1 MWVNILL
8 KALLFALLVPG
19 VHLSIPPGAS
29 LREQALIHGV
39 VFAVVN
45 HFVYLHVR
53 PMLER
58 FDTFHP
64 DSKVDH
70 PCPPNSEKCPS
81 GDCKLKSDIYGLC
94 GYNP

>member
-1 MWVNILL
+1 M
-8 KALLFALLVPG
+8 LLVPG

-45 HFVYLHVR
+45 HYVYIHVR
-53 PMLER
+53 PILEG

-81 GDCKLKSDIYGLC
+81 GDCKLKTDIYGLC

>member
-8 KALLFALLVPG
+8 KALLFMFLVPG

-39 VFAVVN
+39 VFAVANYFMYRNV
-45 HFVYLHVR
+45 L
-53 PMLER
+53 PLIEK

-64 DSKVDH
+64 DSKVDQ
-70 PCPPNSEKCPS
+70 PCPPNSVKCPS
-81 GDCKLKSDIYGLC
+81 GDCKLFSDIYGIC
-94 GYNP
+94 

>member
-8 KALLFALLVPG
+8 KAILFMLLVPG

-45 HFVYLHVR
+45 YYVYLYIR
-53 PMLER
+53 PILES
-58 FDTFHP
+58 FENPDT
-64 DSKVDH
+64 KVIP
-70 PCPPNSEKCPS
+70 PCPPGSVRHGK
-81 GDCKLKSDIYGLC
+81 DCRMKGE
-94 GYNP
+94 GEAP